1 MSTLETLAAEPDNGH
16 QPEHTN
22 QSDPDQQR
30 GADGSHRPRARYRF
44 GFFARYLRQF
54 VLAKMDAEGWRQYD
68 VAKFLDMPTHALSE
82 YLNRHTHPSRDRR
95 LKLLRLGCEESELA
109 RAEFAD
115 KLEWWMS
122 SNGLG
127 PDAVIASLDSI
138 QSYEQEMRFAKVG
151 RSGLRQSARPLAM
164 DRAAAPTVPSPPLA
178 GEWGETDPLG

>member
-1 MSTLETLAAEPDNGH
+1 VITLDTFTA
-16 QPEHTN
+16 
-22 QSDPDQQR
+22 QSDQVHEIA
-30 GADGSHRPRARYRF
+30 GASHRPRARYRF

-82 YLNRHTHPSRDRR
+82 YLNRHTHPSQERR
-95 LKLLRLGCEESELA
+95 RKLLRLGCEEGELA

-138 QSYEQEMRFAKVG
+138 QRYEQEMRFAKIG
-151 RSGLRQSARPLAM
+151 RSGLRQSTRLRPM
-164 DRAAAPTVPSPPLA
+164 TDSAPVLRDEHPST
-178 GEWGETDPLG
+178 GDWDGDDISG

>member
-1 MSTLETLAAEPDNGH
+1 VITLETLTA
-16 QPEHTN
+16 
-22 QSDPDQQR
+22 QSDQGHER
-30 GADGSHRPRARYRF
+30 AGSSPRPRARYRF

-82 YLNRHTHPSRDRR
+82 YLNRHTHPSQERR
-95 LKLLRLGCEESELA
+95 RKLLRLGCEEGELA

-127 PDAVIASLDSI
+127 PDAVISSLDSI
-138 QSYEQEMRFAKVG
+138 QRYEQEMRFAKIG
-151 RSGLRQSARPLAM
+151 RSGLRQSSRLRPVM
-164 DRAAAPTVPSPPLA
+164 DGPSVLPDEDAHRPTGDWDGGEIA
-178 GEWGETDPLG
+178 G